1 MKKSIFLFFL
11 AFTPFFI
18 NAQTIAID
26 AETNLYA
33 TSAVVQID
41 STSKDMLFTRAV
53 EWVSLNYKS
62 AKDVIQLS
70 DKESGKL
77 ICKGSFPT
85 SLFMKEG
92 WIEHTMILEF
102 KDNRFRYTFTN
113 FAYKSS
119 GSGTVYFEG
128 SMIGKKKVIGTAE
141 GKVADSVNSLTDH
154 IKKADAK
161 DKW

>member
-1 MKKSIFLFFL
+1 MKKSLFLFVF

-18 NAQTIAID
+18 KAQTIAV
-26 AETNLYA
+26 APETKLYA
-33 TSAVVQID
+33 TSAVVPVD
-41 STSKDMLFTRAV
+41 STSKDLLFTRAV

-77 ICKGSFPT
+77 ICKGNFKT

-119 GSGTVYFEG
+119 GSGTVQFED

-141 GKVADSVNSLTDH
+141 EKVADSVKSLSDH
-154 IKKADAK
+154 LKKAKAT